1 MTAFEQGE
9 RQRQQAGAGAGTEAA
24 VAGKS
29 FCLALI

>member
-9 RQRQQAGAGAGTEAA
+9 RQRQQAGAGAEAA
-24 VAGKS
+24 AAGKS